1 MQILIVD
8 DHAFQRRALT
18 SVITQIGAH
27 KITQASDGD
36 EAMRIMLSTTPDII
50 ICDLIMPKMDGLA
63 LLRRLSEQ
71 QYKGSIIISSASNAS
86 ILRAAANLV
95 GALGLNLLAVIA
107 KPFSKIQLSH
117 FFKQHQSHYIKVKT
131 KDPLHRIDTT
141 KASLL
146 HAINK
151 GEFISV
157 FQPQIDFN
165 SGQCVGLEVL
175 SRWDH
180 PESGLLSPDFFIEQ
194 IEQAGLMTTLTFAMI
209 EQSIQALKTLPRAF
223 DQTKLSINLTP
234 SFLTN
239 DAVNIILANQS
250 LLALAHRQRV
260 TFEITEQTKILSESI
275 SLELLSRLRINGFN
289 LSIDDFGTGYSSLKQ
304 LSQYPFNEI
313 KIDRS
318 FVADALI
325 DIQSAAIVDMS
336 IQLAK
341 KLQMS
346 VVVEG
351 VETHEQWV
359 YMKRLGAHTC
369 QGFYC
374 AKPIKYQQ
382 LDSWYV
388 LWQTQYQAIQA
399 KIKQAL

>member
-1 MQILIVD
+1 M
-8 DHAFQRRALT
+8 
-18 SVITQIGAH
+18 
-27 KITQASDGD
+27 
-36 EAMRIMLSTTPDII
+36 
-50 ICDLIMPKMDGLA
+50 
-63 LLRRLSEQ
+63 
-71 QYKGSIIISSASNAS
+71 
-86 ILRAAANLV
+86 
-95 GALGLNLLAVIA
+95 
-107 KPFSKIQLSH
+107 
-117 FFKQHQSHYIKVKT
+117 
-131 KDPLHRIDTT
+131 
-141 KASLL
+141 L

-374 AKPIKYQQ
+374 AKPMKYQQ